1 MPFPSPMH
9 ACMLSHFSRV
19 QLCATPWTAVH
30 QASLSTGF
38 SKQEYWSGLPFPS
51 PGVPSI
57 DLETVPEN
65 DIGGFVKR
73 QKILTSSVDY
83 LQYFTNK
90 YRNIITTKSTG
101 CSSLECVS

>member
-1 MPFPSPMH
+1 MTRNSMRH
-9 ACMLSHFSRV
+9 ACMLSLFSCVRP
-19 QLCATPWTAVH
+19 CATLWTAAH

-38 SKQEYWSGLPFPS
+38 SRQEYWSGLPFPS

-57 DLETVPEN
+57 DLEIGPEN

-90 YRNIITTKSTG
+90 YRNIITTRALVALVLS
-101 CSSLECVS
+101 V